1 MVKNGSLL
9 ANETILKVKISECG
23 LTDEEWKLKFQDLE
37 QQRGIGQIKN
47 ENCIVWIKSNLEDKE
62 SFEEKSDQMRI
73 PWLCG
78 GPCVA
83 MMASQQS
90 IPWAVWRP
98 LCSHDGYTAIDSLA
112 VWKPCFPGCVKS
124 IFTWMCEI
132 HFTCKMWKP
141 YSLDV
146 WNPFSLAVWMA
157 CVAVW
162 GLCDDIAVWSW
173 WLPCGPWWPLWS
185 WSSWPRGSWWW
196 PCWP

>member
-1 MVKNGSLL
+1 MKCKTWIKELQGKVKVKIYHVDRWFELKVFFYERNKFVVSRMKIKFAWGMVKNGSLL

-23 LTDEEWKLKFQDLE
+23 LTDEEWKLKFQDFE

-98 LCSHDGYTAIDSLA
+98 LCSHDGYTAIDSL
-112 VWKPCFPGCVKS
+112 GCVKA
-124 IFTWMCEI
+124 
-132 HFTCKMWKP
+132 P
-141 YSLDV
+141 V
-146 WNPFSLAVWMA
+146 
-157 CVAVW
+157 
-162 GLCDDIAVWSW
+162 
-173 WLPCGPWWPLWS
+173 
-185 WSSWPRGSWWW
+185 
-196 PCWP
+196 